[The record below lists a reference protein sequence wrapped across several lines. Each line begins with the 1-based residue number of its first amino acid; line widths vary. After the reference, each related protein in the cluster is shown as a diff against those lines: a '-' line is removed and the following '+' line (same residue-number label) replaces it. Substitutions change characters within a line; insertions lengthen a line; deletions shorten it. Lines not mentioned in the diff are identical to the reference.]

1 MSDFSFLRTGFDLV
15 GDGGSAAGDAFE
27 RNMGALL
34 LLFAEDAMRIGGSC
48 AIAEG
53 RRVVTEED
61 VRAAMKYVARTFFE
75 SADLEARFPQ
85 ACADL
90 DAMDDDEDEDESDDE
105 GEEYEGE
112 DDDDEEDD
120 EEDDD
125 DEEEDDGEGE
135 PVDASERN
143 AARELKAKVDACVA
157 TWHAWAPTDPAEAFL
172 KRHID
177 AADAKCGL
185 AP

>member
-15 GDGGSAAGDAFE
+15 GDEHAAGDDAFE

-34 LLFAEDAMRIGGSC
+34 LLFAEDALRIGGSC

-53 RRVVTEED
+53 RRTVTEED
-61 VRAAMKYVARTFFE
+61 VRAAMKYVARSFFE

-90 DAMDDDEDEDESDDE
+90 DAMDDESDDDDE
-105 GEEYEGE
+105 GEEDDEDEGE
-112 DDDDEEDD
+112 DEYEEEDEGEEDD
-120 EEDDD
+120 EGED
-125 DEEEDDGEGE
+125 EGE
-135 PVDASERN
+135 PVDAQERH
-143 AARELKAKVDACVA
+143 AALELKAKVDACVA
-157 TWHAWAPTDPAEAFL
+157 TWHEWTPTDPAEVFL

-177 AADAKCGL
+177 AADAKCGY